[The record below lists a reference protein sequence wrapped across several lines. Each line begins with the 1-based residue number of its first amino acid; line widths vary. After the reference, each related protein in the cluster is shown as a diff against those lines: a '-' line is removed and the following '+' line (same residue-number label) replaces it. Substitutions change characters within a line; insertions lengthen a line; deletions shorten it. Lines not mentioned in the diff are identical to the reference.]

1 MDAQG
6 MFDVIYNV
14 SGTISI
20 IGLIVI
26 VISFIIAK
34 IKNKKK

>member
-1 MDAQG
+1 MNSQA
-6 MFDVIYNV
+6 MFDLIYNV

-26 VISFIIAK
+26 VILFIVSK
-34 IKNKKK
+34 IKNKK